1 MSSRWRIAQLATV
14 CCVLA
19 LSGRLV
25 GAEPSALDRY
35 LAETIE
41 RNLALKRAG
50 LGLDEALAGLDLA
63 KAQRWPELNL
73 QARYT
78 RNEGGRTTDIP
89 VGGLLNPAYAAL
101 NELLRAQGR
110 PANFP
115 VISDQSIEFLR
126 PREQDT
132 RLTLSAPLY
141 APAIPAAIRARS
153 AQVDAERYARETV
166 ARRLWRDATLGYLN
180 WRRAGEA
187 LKIVD
192 ASVALLE
199 ENLRVNRALVA
210 AGSVTQDRALR
221 AEAELLAMR
230 QARREAENAQ
240 TQARNYLNVLRDR
253 PLDTVISA
261 DPIDALAPAQR
272 KPVAI
277 RSELKSLRAQ
287 TDALAAGVAVADA
300 AFRPTLAIA
309 LDSGI
314 QGEDYAFGPDANFT
328 SLSLVLTWT
337 LFDGGRRDAERARA
351 VAARESA
358 QVAQD
363 ELAAQIEFEIKSA
376 NDALKAAEDSIVSAE
391 ARVSA
396 AAAAF
401 AIARRKRDAGALGA
415 IEFLD
420 ARTTLT
426 AAELNFNLTRFDR
439 LIRIAERDYAQAS
452 AALPPSVL
460 R

>member
-63 KAQRWPELNL
+63 KAQRWPEVNL

-110 PANFP
+110 PGNFP

-230 QARREAENAQ
+230 QAENAQ

-363 ELAAQIEFEIKSA
+363 ELVAQIEFEIKSA
-376 NDALKAAEDSIVSAE
+376 NDALKAAEDSIASAE
-391 ARVSA
+391 
-396 AAAAF
+396 AAAF
-401 AIARRKRDAGALGA
+401 AIARRKRDAGALGV